1 MSKDKAKLK
10 NMSDEELLS
19 YYEKRV
25 PLYRRALARLT
36 SLIRNVFGRL
46 FKATAASTINI
57 SGGGGGPVSGSGTLQ
72 VDAFRA
78 PSQKKLQEYIDV
90 LDQIDFIEE
99 LGYFL
104 ERAKASGTKVMMDRG
119 REAARLYNAMV
130 DAYETAIE
138 EMTKIAEGH
147 VPDSVGALFKEV
159 SKILNKRAKAGN
171 ENEPDYY
178 LHVGVKGDDTDFV
191 YNADLTDWART
202 TEEDKL
208 LLVTTVR
215 VTPESDSF
223 RVRVFVNVLDRIALP
238 FKYSLGTEI
247 QADTIAKFRTQFND
261 EVENELALHDVAIF
275 LAPVK
280 LKIDPTE
287 LETAL
292 EGTAGLKGIHVQDDR
307 ITFEI
312 PEGKD
317 QKSVIAKVV
326 RHLNSHKNIKKLVR
340 AKYTTRFERDG
351 DSDIYV
357 Y

>member
-1 MSKDKAKLK
+1 
-10 NMSDEELLS
+10 
-19 YYEKRV
+19 
-25 PLYRRALARLT
+25 
-36 SLIRNVFGRL
+36 
-46 FKATAASTINI
+46 
-57 SGGGGGPVSGSGTLQ
+57 
-72 VDAFRA
+72 
-78 PSQKKLQEYIDV
+78 
-90 LDQIDFIEE
+90 
-99 LGYFL
+99 
-104 ERAKASGTKVMMDRG
+104 
-119 REAARLYNAMV
+119 
-130 DAYETAIE
+130 YETAIE

-275 LAPVK
+275 LARSEERRV
-280 LKIDPTE
+280 
-287 LETAL
+287 
-292 EGTAGLKGIHVQDDR
+292 
-307 ITFEI
+307 
-312 PEGKD
+312 GKEWR
-317 QKSVIAKVV
+317 VTWEA
-326 RHLNSHKNIKKLVR
+326 RR
-340 AKYTTRFERDG
+340 
-351 DSDIYV
+351 
-357 Y
+357 